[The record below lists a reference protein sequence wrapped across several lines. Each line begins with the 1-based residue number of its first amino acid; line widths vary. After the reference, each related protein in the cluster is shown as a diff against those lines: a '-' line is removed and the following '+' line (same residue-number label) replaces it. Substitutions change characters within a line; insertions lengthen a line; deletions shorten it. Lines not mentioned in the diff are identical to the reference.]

1 MLRIRQERHSTPLAA
16 HTWYKQEVQ
25 SVLTSTTEP
34 FVCLRRKQVSASHQF
49 IQRQYVWYILGVGVQ
64 LYRRNSIWWLSHLP
78 RWAAADALR
87 LVQTT
92 ASVCNELVSD
102 SAIKC
107 FPPEVLSKSRSAD
120 LCRAAVDCGDRWL
133 QRLEH
138 RRETRWWKHRENCDW
153 EANLCWILLTDR
165 FWRGFYLAP

>member
-1 MLRIRQERHSTPLAA
+1 MLLIRQKRHSTPLCCSHVVQTGSTKCSDFDNKIFCLSEEETGERITSGYTTPVRLV
-16 HTWYKQEVQ
+16 HTWCRSAALQKKQ
-25 SVLTSTTEP
+25 
-34 FVCLRRKQVSASHQF
+34 CLMVESPPQVSS
-49 IQRQYVWYILGVGVQ
+49 LG
-64 LYRRNSIWWLSHLP
+64 
-78 RWAAADALR
+78 
-87 LVQTT
+87 LVQTK

-107 FPPEVLSKSRSAD
+107 FSPEVLSKSRSAD

-138 RRETRWWKHRENCDW
+138 QRETRWWKHRENCDW
-153 EANLCWILLTDR
+153 EANLCWVLSTDR